1 MINLNNPYR
10 IWDVIFAIL
19 DNNKRMT
26 TLKSLNSFEQ
36 NRKIDGYVI
45 AVSRELKLK
54 LTEEERRECWYQIHL
69 RVKE

>member
-1 MINLNNPYR
+1 MINLNNPYA

-19 DNNKRMT
+19 DNDKRMT

-36 NRKIDGYVI
+36 SKKIDGYVI

-54 LTEEERRECWYQIHL
+54 LTEEERRECWYQIYK